1 MHDHSHHGS
10 AGARHAGRLRFV
22 LVTTALV
29 LVAQVVGAAL
39 SGSLALL
46 ADAGHALTDVTGLA
60 VALVAVRL
68 GLRPPTPR
76 HSFGYQR
83 FEVLAALFNAVLLIV
98 VGVLVVIEA
107 LERWGS
113 PPDVRP
119 DLMIIFAAA
128 GLVVNLVGLLVLRQG
143 AKESINVRGAYL
155 EVLGDLLGSVAVV
168 VAGVV
173 LATTGW
179 AHADPVASLAIAA
192 LILPRAAMLAR
203 QVVHVLLEGTPDD
216 VDLAAVRGHI
226 LRADG
231 VEDVHDL
238 HVWQL
243 TSGVHVMSVHVVVGD
258 EALASC
264 GREGILDR
272 LGECLREHFDVEHS
286 TFQIEPVSHAAHEGA
301 VHE

>member
-1 MHDHSHHGS
+1 MHDHSHSGS
-10 AGARHAGRLRFV
+10 PGARHIPRLRFV

-46 ADAGHALTDVTGLA
+46 ADAGHALTDVAGLA

-68 GLRPPTPR
+68 GMRAPTPR

-83 FEVLAALFNAVLLIV
+83 FEVLAALVNAVLLIV
-98 VGVLVVIEA
+98 VGVLVVVEA

-113 PPDVRP
+113 PPEVRA
-119 DLMIIFAAA
+119 DLMIWFASA

-155 EVLGDLLGSVAVV
+155 EVLGDMLGSLAVV
-168 VAGVV
+168 LAGIV

-179 AHADPVASLAIAA
+179 QLADPVASLVIAA
-192 LILPRAAMLAR
+192 LILPRAVALGR

-216 VDLAAVRGHI
+216 VDLESVRRHI
-226 LRADG
+226 VGVDG
-231 VEDVHDL
+231 VEGVHDL

-243 TSGVHVMSVHVVVGD
+243 TSGVPVMSAHVVVDD
-258 EALASC
+258 ETLSAC

-272 LGECLREHFDVEHS
+272 LAECLRDHFDVEHS
-286 TFQIEPVSHAAHEGA
+286 TFQIESSSHADHEGT